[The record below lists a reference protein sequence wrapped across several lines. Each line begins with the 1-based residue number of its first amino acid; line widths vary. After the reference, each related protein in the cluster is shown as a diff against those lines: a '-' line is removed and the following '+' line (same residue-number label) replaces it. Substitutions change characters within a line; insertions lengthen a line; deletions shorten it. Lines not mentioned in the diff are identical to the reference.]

1 MAHNINFN
9 EKIGKYS
16 SLQYSK
22 SVVRFWTI
30 IGEIKQPKSEKYA
43 AVGNLSFVTD
53 EFGELLKKSEKSDN
67 TLSC

>member
-22 SVVRFWTI
+22 SVVRFWTT
-30 IGEIKQPKSEKYA
+30 IGEIKQPKSEKYT